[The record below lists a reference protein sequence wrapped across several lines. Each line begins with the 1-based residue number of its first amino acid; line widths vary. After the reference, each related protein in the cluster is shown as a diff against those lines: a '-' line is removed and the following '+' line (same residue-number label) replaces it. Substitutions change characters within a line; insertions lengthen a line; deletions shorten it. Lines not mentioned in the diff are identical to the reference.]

1 MLARLKTL
9 PAHLT
14 TTALDQAYEDE
25 ARDQDASEHPQ
36 SGVTLAAK
44 KLNGEA
50 MIKPLLE
57 EVTLVVYGWKSV
69 EPGTLAW
76 VFPSLAAA
84 VSAAHAMRNA
94 VRWAIVRG
102 RRGETV
108 SVDVEQ
114 ERELGSVLVEQFG

>member
-1 MLARLKTL
+1 MFATSKKL
-9 PAHLT
+9 PESAAHSAHSSPDT
-14 TTALDQAYEDE
+14 AYE
-25 ARDQDASEHPQ
+25 PQ

-44 KLNGEA
+44 ALNGDA

-76 VFPSLAAA
+76 VFPSLGAAIAAA
-84 VSAAHAMRNA
+84 HTMRNA

-102 RRGETV
+102 RRGE
-108 SVDVEQ
+108 SANVDVNVDE
-114 ERELGSVLVEQFG
+114 ERGRGAVLVEQHE